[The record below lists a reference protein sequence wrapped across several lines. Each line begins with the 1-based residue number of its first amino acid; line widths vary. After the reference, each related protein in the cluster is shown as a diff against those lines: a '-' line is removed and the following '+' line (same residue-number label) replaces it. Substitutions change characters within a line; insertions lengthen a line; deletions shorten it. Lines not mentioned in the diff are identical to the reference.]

1 MQGHA
6 ETCGDIRRHAQ
17 TCGDMRRHAE
27 MCGDMRGHHVYKS
40 LVEGSGPNI
49 SQLMLQ
55 QSCCRRRCCCCHR
68 RRRCCCCA
76 AVAADAAVFFSVRRD
91 ARLPRLLRTPAARGH
106 AQHPLAC
113 CEPLHE
119 GTRSTRHHYLDP
131 FVFLALFFVLSPSSV
146 PSALFFISN
155 MSSFA
160 CSMVAV
166 SDPSPTLVL
175 LHEALDH
182 FCAFPCLM

>member
-1 MQGHA
+1 MRRHAQTCGDMQGHA
-6 ETCGDIRRHAQ
+6 ETCADIRRHAQ

-76 AVAADAAVFFSVRRD
+76 AVAADAAVFFQSG
-91 ARLPRLLRTPAARGH
+91 AMHGS
-106 AQHPLAC
+106 LAC
-113 CEPLHE
+113 CEPLQHE
-119 GTRSTRHHYLDP
+119 GTRSTPSLVANPCTRARAAP
-131 FVFLALFFVLSPSSV
+131 VTTTWIPLFSWPSS
-146 PSALFFISN
+146 
-155 MSSFA
+155 SSCRLHQCRPH
-160 CSMVAV
+160 CS
-166 SDPSPTLVL
+166 SSRT
-175 LHEALDH
+175 
-182 FCAFPCLM
+182 